1 MAYVDVDVD
10 VVGCSYSK
18 LVSGRHHTTSLLE
31 QGNDTSHSHNCVGEE
46 ELPFFSESTIHD
58 MTCTALCCSFSQSDS
73 HMSRRVGITVCTV

>member
-31 QGNDTSHSHNCVGEE
+31 QGNDTSHSHNCV
-46 ELPFFSESTIHD
+46 
-58 MTCTALCCSFSQSDS
+58 
-73 HMSRRVGITVCTV
+73 VCTISSLKYSLLTH